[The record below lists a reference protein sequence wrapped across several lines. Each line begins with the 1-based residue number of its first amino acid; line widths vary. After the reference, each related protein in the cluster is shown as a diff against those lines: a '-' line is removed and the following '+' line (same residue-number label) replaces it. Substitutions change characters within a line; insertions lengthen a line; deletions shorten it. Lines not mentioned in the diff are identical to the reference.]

1 MGAQEEVVVDSTGC
15 GVEEKMTEGD
25 FAYSRDQSQ
34 IPEICTSYSL
44 YKLGLAKKLGF
55 QGKKRRDRAIDLLK
69 SWLTAQQSVAQE
81 DLTKI
86 WKGLLYCLQHADKRP
101 LIQVDLTENYASLIQ
116 NLDLKLSQQYFK
128 VFLLTLRQE
137 RSWIDNL
144 QLDKLYLLLKQ
155 FLRHI
160 FIVLRSNAWHPD
172 LIKGFM
178 EDLTEQAFLAF
189 GGFPAHQGIAFCIAN
204 VYLNEL
210 QDFLPLQVETFV
222 LLIEPFFSVLA
233 KASNQCLLRRI
244 KDTVFE
250 RLLESGRNL
259 INLKQEGKDVD
270 DRVEKLGSIVL
281 TMGTTSRLFKMATFS
296 STLHENRRVLYEL
309 HEKFSELDRLLVIS
323 GISLHFP
330 PSNRTKIDNSVSADK
345 SSETSKLAILDSL
358 DAAASCQFQ
367 QLDIID
373 NREDGSPSRMKKN
386 LGKKRKPRKP
396 QKISKEVAGSDEE
409 KRMAKGSSE
418 LHIKKLQCKVLT
430 NIVEEASTN
439 NTALNQDTTKEE
451 DVSDQRSHD
460 DFVELGD
467 PVISDLE
474 REFEK
479 VATELED
486 CTSPLPSLVFS
497 VSPLSS
503 GSQKR
508 KRVMSV
514 GKAITANLSA
524 LDDHENEESVS
535 AICFHERISAK
546 KKIGD
551 KSVKKVTFSLKH
563 NLIWKPSSPLP
574 PYSLRVPSSA
584 RPRGSALKKGVPPGP
599 ICIIKQSPSPKK
611 IVSKKRCVMGRK
623 SPKNSKGF
631 SARPQLLWKNQGD
644 SFDICNALSE
654 SSAPHWQ
661 MN

>member
-1 MGAQEEVVVDSTGC
+1 MGVQEEVVVDSTGC
-15 GVEEKMTEGD
+15 EVEEKMTEGD

-34 IPEICTSYSL
+34 TPERCTSYSL

-69 SWLTAQQSVAQE
+69 SWLTAQQSVAEE

-86 WKGLLYCLQHADKRP
+86 WKGLLHCLQNADKKP

-116 NLDLKLSQQYFK
+116 NLDLKLSRQYFK

-137 RSWIDNL
+137 RCWIDNL
-144 QLDKLYLLLKQ
+144 KLDKLYLLLKQ

-160 FIVLRSNAWHPD
+160 FIVLRNNAWHPD

-178 EDLTEQAFLAF
+178 EDLTEQTFLAY
-189 GGFPAHQGIAFCIAN
+189 GEFPAHHGITFCIAD

-222 LLIEPFFSVLA
+222 LLIEPFFAVLA
-233 KASNQCLLRRI
+233 KASNQSLLRRI

-270 DRVEKLGSIVL
+270 DRVGKLGSIVL

-296 STLHENRRVLYEL
+296 STLQENRRVLYEV

-323 GISLHFP
+323 GMSLHFP
-330 PSNRTKIDNSVSADK
+330 PSNRTKIDNNLCADK
-345 SSETSKLAILDSL
+345 SSETSKLAIQDSL
-358 DAAASCQFQ
+358 DTAASCQLQ

-373 NREDGSPSRMKKN
+373 NREDGSPSRVKKN
-386 LGKKRKPRKP
+386 LGKKSKPRKLRKP
-396 QKISKEVAGSDEE
+396 KKISKEVDGSDEE
-409 KRMAKGSSE
+409 KSMAKGSSE
-418 LHIKKLQCKVLT
+418 LHIKKLQCKVWT
-430 NIVEEASTN
+430 NIVEEAATN
-439 NTALNQDTTKEE
+439 NTFLNQDTTKEE
-451 DVSDQRSHD
+451 DVSDNRSHD

-467 PVISDLE
+467 SVISDLE
-474 REFEK
+474 QKFEK
-479 VATELED
+479 VAAELED

-508 KRVMSV
+508 KRVMSL

-524 LDDHENEESVS
+524 LDYHENEESVS
-535 AICFHERISAK
+535 AICSDERISAK
-546 KKIGD
+546 KE
-551 KSVKKVTFSLKH
+551 
-563 NLIWKPSSPLP
+563 NW
-574 PYSLRVPSSA
+574 R
-584 RPRGSALKKGVPPGP
+584 
-599 ICIIKQSPSPKK
+599 
-611 IVSKKRCVMGRK
+611 
-623 SPKNSKGF
+623 
-631 SARPQLLWKNQGD
+631 
-644 SFDICNALSE
+644 
-654 SSAPHWQ
+654 
-661 MN
+661 